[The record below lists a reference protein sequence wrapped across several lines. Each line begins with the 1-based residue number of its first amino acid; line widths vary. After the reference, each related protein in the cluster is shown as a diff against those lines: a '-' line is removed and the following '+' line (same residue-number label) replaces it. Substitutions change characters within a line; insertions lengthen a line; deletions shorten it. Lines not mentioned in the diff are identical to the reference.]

1 MIWLDIF
8 DKQPL
13 ATQAATSGSVTTDE
27 ATRGARTR
35 RMVRGAAMTVEEGR
49 ADEAADGEWLSDD

>member
-35 RMVRGAAMTVEEGR
+35 RMVRGA
-49 ADEAADGEWLSDD
+49 DEAVDSEGGGDDRRGGARR